1 MQIQSVPA
9 PAQALNPDTRRR
21 GLWGIFLSTFLE
33 LAGYFMFGPLLVLTL
48 AGRGLGPDV
57 VGLFTATAWA
67 GVLVA
72 TPFASHWV
80 DQLGKRRSL
89 IVSAAVP
96 FAAFVV
102 IALVDSPWLWAGL
115 YFVAGVA
122 SSLRWIAAE
131 ATVAELAPPDR
142 RGRFVG
148 LFETMVG
155 TTFVVGPA
163 LLAWV
168 GTANPVAPWLALAL
182 IGAGLLATYLVPDLP
197 HVHAAD
203 THDGHHHL
211 GLRGILTAV
220 KAAPVIM
227 IAGFVGGFFES
238 GITSLLPVYGL
249 ALGFTAAA
257 AALLLSASGLG
268 SSLMMWPLGELADR
282 ISRRAVF
289 VGCAAVTLAGTLL
302 LPLAASTTWLAWGI
316 AFLWGS
322 AGGALYTLAMI
333 EIGTRNTGTALVS
346 GTSVLVLSYTLGG
359 MLAPALGG
367 LMLKW
372 APTWGFT
379 GLLGAVAAGGLA
391 ALIADRSMRRTQ
403 AR

>member
-1 MQIQSVPA
+1 MVVSV
-9 PAQALNPDTRRR
+9 
-21 GLWGIFLSTFLE
+21 
-33 LAGYFMFGPLLVLTL
+33 LA
-48 AGRGLGPDV
+48 
-57 VGLFTATAWA
+57 
-67 GVLVA
+67 
-72 TPFASHWV
+72 
-80 DQLGKRRSL
+80 
-89 IVSAAVP
+89 
-96 FAAFVV
+96 
-102 IALVDSPWLWAGL
+102 
-115 YFVAGVA
+115 
-122 SSLRWIAAE
+122 
-131 ATVAELAPPDR
+131 
-142 RGRFVG
+142 
-148 LFETMVG
+148 
-155 TTFVVGPA
+155 
-163 LLAWV
+163 
-168 GTANPVAPWLALAL
+168 
-182 IGAGLLATYLVPDLP
+182 
-197 HVHAAD
+197 
-203 THDGHHHL
+203 
-211 GLRGILTAV
+211 
-220 KAAPVIM
+220 
-227 IAGFVGGFFES
+227 GFFES

-268 SSLMMWPLGELADR
+268 SALMMWPLGELADR

-289 VGCAAVTLAGTLL
+289 IGCAAMTLAGTLL

-379 GLLGAVAAGGLA
+379 GLLGVVAAGGLA